1 MGMEIISEIMK
12 TIAGRMHFMVFLG
25 NKPAADIEINDREI
39 TVTIK
44 NPVVALELGIEEFFS
59 EKKSNLDMF
68 QRIKKMGYSIKIKY
82 KMIEVNL

>member
-25 NKPAADIEINDREI
+25 NKPAADIEINDKEI

-44 NPVVALELGIEEFFS
+44 NPVAALELGIEEFFS
-59 EKKSNLDMF
+59 GKSGVSDMF
-68 QRIKKMGYSIKIKY
+68 QRIKKMGYNIRIKY
-82 KMIEVNL
+82 KIIEVNL